1 MPMVSMC
8 LNYYTGAYMQI
19 SGLDLFMEARPSVRL
34 GTAPY
39 SVCCQKVE
47 RCVSLRWFLFLAYS
61 FFRFHSHRNYVILNV
76 CLVSCVARSS
86 RQCVHVIC
94 RLAFVSLHSGKL
106 FMQLSALKTFL
117 VHKLCFCDVFLCFFY
132 AKEMFI
138 ALNVE

>member
-47 RCVSLRWFLFLAYS
+47 RCVSLRWFLFLATCS
-61 FFRFHSHRNYVILNV
+61 FSFSFSSQLCDTKR
-76 CLVSCVARSS
+76 VSCFLCRSLVATVCTCNLPARV
-86 RQCVHVIC
+86 RVTAQWKTVYV
-94 RLAFVSLHSGKL
+94 AFGC
-106 FMQLSALKTFL
+106 KTFL
-117 VHKLCFCDVFLCFFY
+117 VHKLCFCDVFLCFSMRR
-132 AKEMFI
+132 KCSQ
-138 ALNVE
+138 L